1 MEALAAFGLLP
12 LTIVDETQDP
22 PVVVIESE
30 LTKSSGLPVPEE
42 ARVIDAKNADLD
54 LKTYLEGTVW

>member
-1 MEALAAFGLLP
+1 MEALAAFGHLP

-30 LTKSSGLPVPEE
+30 LTKSSGLPVPKE